1 MHPVF
6 VWGLLISVE
15 MMGKGDSVDTN
26 DDVKELELHKTFAK
40 QLFNLTWDLLEKEDR
55 TAEDND
61 RMIHAAHAS
70 RFHWGEI
77 GTPLEFARGEWQV
90 SRVYAVLG
98 RATAAIYHGERSL
111 ALCEANG
118 IGDFDLAFAYEAL
131 ARGYAVAGD
140 AAKRAEYARLA
151 EKAAEEIEDQGNKE
165 YFLGELATV

>member
-1 MHPVF
+1 MNA
-6 VWGLLISVE
+6 
-15 MMGKGDSVDTN
+15 T
-26 DDVKELELHKTFAK
+26 DDVRDVEAHRKFAK
-40 QLFNLTWDLLEKEDR
+40 ELFNLTWDLLDREDR

-111 ALCEANG
+111 ALCEENG

-131 ARGYAVAGD
+131 ARGHAVAGE
-140 AAKRAEYARLA
+140 AAKSAEYMGLA
-151 EKAAEEIEDQGNKE
+151 KQAAEEIEDEGDKE
-165 YFLGELATV
+165 YFLSELATV

>member
-1 MHPVF
+1 M
-6 VWGLLISVE
+6 
-15 MMGKGDSVDTN
+15 DTK
-26 DDVKELELHKTFAK
+26 DDAKDVELHRELAK

-70 RFHWGEI
+70 RFHWGEV
-77 GTPLEFARGEWQV
+77 GTPLELARGEWQV

-98 RATAAIYHGERSL
+98 RATAAIYHGKRSL

-140 AAKRAEYARLA
+140 ASNMAEYVGLA
-151 EKAAEEIEDQGNKE
+151 GKAAEEIEDEGNRE
-165 YFLGELATV
+165 YFLSELATV